1 MTLLP
6 SGGTE
11 SHVLFSDMCNEE
23 ADLPSCY
30 PDSSWRAADT
40 RLAFAARSS

>member
-11 SHVLFSDMCNEE
+11 SHILFSDMCNEE
-23 ADLPSCY
+23 AGLPSCY
-30 PDSSWRAADT
+30 RT
-40 RLAFAARSS
+40 RIATKL